1 MILALLQSSSQLPE
15 NPEMTTAS
23 WIFIGAAWTF
33 VIGLVVWCF
42 VKVIWGERS
51 T

>member
-1 MILALLQSSSQLPE
+1 MFLSLLQQNPLPE
-15 NPEMTTAS
+15 HPEMTTAS